1 MVDPS
6 FVPGLRCRATR
17 TITHQR
23 GVLNR
28 AAVGTVR
35 STREN
40 IGRQL
45 ITVDFDCGEKLVLF
59 AHEIEPLDES
69 LCELHS

>member
-1 MVDPS
+1 MEPS
-6 FVPGLRCRATR
+6 FSPGLRCRATR
-17 TITHQR
+17 NITHKG

-28 AAVGTVR
+28 AAEGTVR

-59 AHEIEPLDES
+59 EHEIEPVDPNARGM
-69 LCELHS
+69 HS

>member
-1 MVDPS
+1 MDDLS

-23 GVLNR
+23 GVVNR
-28 AAVGTVR
+28 SAEGTVR
-35 STREN
+35 SAREN

-45 ITVDFDCGEKLVLF
+45 ITVDFDSGEKLVLF

-69 LCELHS
+69 ACGLHS